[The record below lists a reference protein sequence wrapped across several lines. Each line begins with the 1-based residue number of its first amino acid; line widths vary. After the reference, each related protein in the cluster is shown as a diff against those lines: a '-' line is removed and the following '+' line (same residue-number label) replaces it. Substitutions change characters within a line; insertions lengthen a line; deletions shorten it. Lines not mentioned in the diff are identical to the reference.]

1 MLGRKSTIL
10 LALGLFWVSGA
21 FAQKLGYINSEVI
34 LSEFEEF
41 REAQSKLEVEGKRIQ
56 DQYYSM
62 AGRLDSL
69 QQEYERQ
76 KFIMTEAN
84 RKAKETEIKSLSDQL
99 RQFQVEKLGPQGE
112 IYQKQ
117 QAIAAPILDKINK
130 AIKKVGQDYGYD
142 FIFDTVQGNILYAK
156 DSYDLTNVVLN
167 ELRKGG
173 AK

>member
-1 MLGRKSTIL
+1 MGRKITIL
-10 LALGLFWVSGA
+10 LAIGLFWTSGV
-21 FAQKLGYINSEVI
+21 FAQKLGYINSETI

-41 REAQSKLEVEGKRIQ
+41 REAQSKLEVEGRRIEAE
-56 DQYYSM
+56 YYAM

-76 KFIMTEAN
+76 KFILTEAN
-84 RKAKETEIKSLSDQL
+84 RKAKETEIKTLSDRL
-99 RQFQVEKLGPQGE
+99 RRFQTEKLGPQGE

-117 QAIAAPILDKINK
+117 QQIAAPILDKINR
-130 AIKKVGQDYGYD
+130 AIKKVGQEYGYD